1 LPGIC
6 QNPQLIKKGLVNSKA
21 NPKNTPP
28 LKYKTNTEKTERKKE
43 RKKKVRSKRV

>member
-28 LKYKTNTEKTERKKE
+28 LKYKTNTKKKQKERKKE
-43 RKKKVRSKRV
+43 RKR